1 MALPDR
7 RKFRSKTIPLLTM
20 VSPVTLWLLLLV
32 AIPLLYILVIS
43 FCTTDASHNIVFSF
57 SFDNYA
63 KLINPTLLSIYA
75 NSLIVAFFSTL
86 CCILIG
92 YPFAYIMAFT
102 TNFRKTLMMIF
113 LMLPFWTNSLIRL
126 YGWRTFLGSGGYL
139 NQFLEHIGIISAPL
153 EIMYTRG
160 AVVFGMIYT
169 LLPFMVLPIHTVVDK
184 LDRSLLEAAS
194 DLGARN
200 GRRFLHI
207 TLPLTASGIFA
218 GIIMVFIPALGFF
231 FVSDIMGGGTSQLIG
246 NAIERQ
252 FKEAFNWPFGAALSI
267 ILIVITLVLVRL
279 YTRLGGNVDDLGVI

>member
-1 MALPDR
+1 
-7 RKFRSKTIPLLTM
+7 
-20 VSPVTLWLLLLV
+20 
-32 AIPLLYILVIS
+32 
-43 FCTTDASHNIVFSF
+43 
-57 SFDNYA
+57 
-63 KLINPTLLSIYA
+63 
-75 NSLIVAFFSTL
+75 
-86 CCILIG
+86 
-92 YPFAYIMAFT
+92 
-102 TNFRKTLMMIF
+102 
-113 LMLPFWTNSLIRL
+113 
-126 YGWRTFLGSGGYL
+126 
-139 NQFLEHIGIISAPL
+139 
-153 EIMYTRG
+153 
-160 AVVFGMIYT
+160 